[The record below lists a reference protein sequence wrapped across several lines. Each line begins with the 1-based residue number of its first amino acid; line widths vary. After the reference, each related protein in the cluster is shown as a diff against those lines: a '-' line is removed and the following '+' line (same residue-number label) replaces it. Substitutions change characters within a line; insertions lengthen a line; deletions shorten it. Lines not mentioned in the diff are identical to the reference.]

1 MSAMRILVTGAAS
14 PLGRVVVQ
22 QLAARGHRV
31 VGLARRLSGIKVLQK
46 LGADPFRGDVRRP
59 DHVARA
65 VAGCDTVV
73 HLAGFFD
80 FWEPTP
86 GTYDSVNVDGVRQAL
101 AAARAAGVK
110 RFVLVSS
117 AITVTEA
124 AGRYGNAGGRERAVR
139 STALE
144 RSKLAAE
151 QLAMRARRNG
161 LEVVLVNPGLVVA
174 PGDPGW
180 LGRLIGAT
188 VSGQRPL
195 AAHAPLGWVW
205 VEDAAQGIARAVDA
219 GDDGGRYVLCGD
231 TFSSHKLLSH
241 IAATANVKPPRAV
254 SPSLALAEAALRTA
268 MARPLGRRPGLA
280 MDEARF
286 LTTGFEVSGA
296 AARDELEFE
305 YTPAAR
311 WVPAVARAY
320 RLKPVPARGH

>member
-1 MSAMRILVTGAAS
+1 MRILVTGAAS

-31 VGLARRLSGIKVLQK
+31 VGLARRLSGVKLLER

-59 DHVARA
+59 DHIARA
-65 VAGCDTVV
+65 IVGCDAVV

-101 AAARAAGVK
+101 AASRAAGVK
-110 RFVLVSS
+110 RFILVSS
-117 AITVTEA
+117 AITIPDA
-124 AGRYGNAGGRERAVR
+124 AGARAGHA
-139 STALE
+139 TALE

-151 QLAMRARRNG
+151 QLALRARRNG

-180 LGRLIGAT
+180 LGRLIGAA
-188 VSGQRPL
+188 VRGRRPL
-195 AAHAPLGWVW
+195 VGHAPLGWVW
-205 VEDAAQGIARAVDA
+205 VEDAAEGIARAVDA
-219 GDDGGRYVLCGD
+219 GDDGERYVLCGD

-241 IAATANVKPPRAV
+241 IAASANARPPRAM
-254 SPSLALAEAALRTA
+254 PAGLAMAEAALRTA
-268 MARPLGRRPGLA
+268 VARPLGRRPRVAL
-280 MDEARF
+280 DEARF
-286 LTTGFEVSGA
+286 LTTGFEVSGTQ
-296 AARDELEFE
+296 ARDELDFE
-305 YTPAAR
+305 YTPASR

-320 RLKPVPARGH
+320 RLKPVPARTA

>member
-1 MSAMRILVTGAAS
+1 MRILVTGAAS

-101 AAARAAGVK
+101 AAARAAAVK

-195 AAHAPLGWVW
+195 AAHAPL
-205 VEDAAQGIARAVDA
+205 AAVAEPFRVLAGLLALLWRRRGLRIARLVRTVGKVFAFHLVIA
-219 GDDGGRYVLCGD
+219 LPFARELRAIARVSERPPDGCR
-231 TFSSHKLLSH
+231 FRLLDF
-241 IAATANVKPPRAV
+241 AP
-254 SPSLALAEAALRTA
+254 
-268 MARPLGRRPGLA
+268 
-280 MDEARF
+280 
-286 LTTGFEVSGA
+286 
-296 AARDELEFE
+296 
-305 YTPAAR
+305 
-311 WVPAVARAY
+311 
-320 RLKPVPARGH
+320 